1 MESAQDDDV
10 TPEIS
15 KALQE
20 AEERKKASVVE
31 PSVVEK
37 EASIKPDQVEKSAI
51 EATSKESAAS

>member
-37 EASIKPDQVEKSAI
+37 ASIKPDQVEKSAI